1 MSQGANQAT
10 EANQPGV
17 PATERPTADESRRW
31 QEQQVW
37 SLTVLDE
44 RSADEIL
51 GYGDASL
58 Q

>member
-17 PATERPTADESRRW
+17 PAPERPTADESRRW
-31 QEQQVW
+31 LEQHVW
-37 SLTVLDE
+37 TLPLLDE

-51 GYGDASL
+51 GYDDAGL
-58 Q
+58 Y